1 MTNKMTT
8 IQIYSLMLVL
18 LLGTSILFGTPKL
31 VPDVWLVQVVT
42 IVPAMLLFLFYTT
55 MVSKVSPKGLYTL
68 LIAVW
73 GSVLGKIFVLGY
85 SIYFLYIA
93 ARNVRDMLELVMTTL
108 LRATPQE
115 FVAVLFVLIVAY
127 AASGGLLALG
137 RLSEVIIGLIILFFI
152 AIAALLLMSGS
163 LDLQRMFPFLT
174 KGIAP
179 IIKTSFT
186 SSLWFPYGEMV
197 VFLVLCS
204 RMGGK
209 KSFRK
214 AGLWAVI
221 SAGMILAF
229 SDLLQIW
236 SMGMEYEKF
245 STFPLLDAARLI
257 NVMDFINRMDALV
270 ALITIFGVFLK
281 CTIFL
286 YAGAKGV
293 AVVFRRAS
301 RTYIYPLALLIGAM
315 SLIVTQNFAEH
326 SEEGLHFVTF
336 FLHFPFQFVLPVL
349 TGALIWIRSRRK
361 RGNAGEPIKPTFTER
376 DG

>member
-1 MTNKMTT
+1 MTT

-68 LIAVW
+68 LIAAW

-115 FVAVLFVLIVAY
+115 FVVVLFVLIVAY

-152 AIAALLLMSGS
+152 AIAALLLISGS
-163 LDLQRMFPFLT
+163 LDLQRMFPFLS

-257 NVMDFINRMDALV
+257 NVLDFINRMDALV